1 MQTQNKNLTGLE
13 YRSVAECWPCMHE
26 ALSMMPGTAPPPKGK
41 DHLLNE
47 HIINEGKWSQ
57 IHLLKAQYVTTFFQA
72 MVKRQYLFRRM
83 S

>member
-26 ALSMMPGTAPPPKGK
+26 ALSMMSGTAPPPKGK

-57 IHLLKAQYVTTFFQA
+57 IHLLKAQYVNKILPSHGKKTVF
-72 MVKRQYLFRRM
+72 V
-83 S
+83 